1 MKLKILFLFLFLFLV
16 GCKTKHTT
24 TTITQKDTIRL
35 NKVVKIHPKQLNE
48 LVIENICD
56 SLGNLKIINYT
67 NTTGKVKTT
76 LKSDNNSLKLE
87 VDIDSLKQQWVKEYQ
102 SKEYTKEEVKVIT
115 ERYIPKWMWY
125 SLIYSILTTIWIF
138 RKPLL
143 KLITKI

>member
-1 MKLKILFLFLFLFLV
+1 MKLKILFLFLFLV

-56 SLGNLKIINYT
+56 RLGNLKIINYT

-115 ERYIPKWMWY
+115 ERYIPKWVWY
-125 SLIYSILTTIWIF
+125 NLIYSILATIWIF